1 MSLDCFR
8 DQFETALRTG
18 AKALETAGY
27 DVNGYS
33 ASISHSQGNSY
44 TSHQEDPLSALGATL
59 EQAKE
64 KDESLFI
71 PVGSQEL
78 AEAVQ
83 EGKEIEDLVYQ
94 NIRGGIDIEDPEVE
108 PEWAKNPLP
117 AFGTRVEYIPEPDPY
132 FEVGTAETQ
141 PPFTT
146 EDAERRVEDIINNLR
161 DAGKSAKTGFVE

>member
-83 EGKEIEDLVYQ
+83 EGKEIEDLVY
-94 NIRGGIDIEDPEVE
+94 
-108 PEWAKNPLP
+108 
-117 AFGTRVEYIPEPDPY
+117 
-132 FEVGTAETQ
+132 
-141 PPFTT
+141 
-146 EDAERRVEDIINNLR
+146 
-161 DAGKSAKTGFVE
+161 